1 MFRKGMAL
9 AFALLFAVG
18 AHLRLVC
25 DVSLAGE
32 PVARGCSLQTV
43 REAERTAAAAAE
55 EILRDD
61 ASAPLFERRIRL
73 SFRRPGRETRP
84 LTDALLRATAGV
96 ALWDCVSVGGRRLGF
111 VRDGDAL
118 REKLRGYIDNTLP
131 AWAKGGTLAAPLTIR
146 RLYTRADY
154 AASEAD
160 MLLLITGA
168 APVFYY
174 DGTGRFARA

>member
-1 MFRKGMAL
+1 MAL

-18 AHLRLVC
+18 AHLRPVC

-61 ASAPLFERRIRL
+61 ASAPLFERRVRL

-84 LTDALLRATAGV
+84 LT
-96 ALWDCVSVGGRRLGF
+96 
-111 VRDGDAL
+111 DAL

>member
-1 MFRKGMAL
+1 MFKKSMAL
-9 AFALLFAVG
+9 TFALLFAVG
-18 AHLRLVC
+18 AHLRPVC

-43 REAERTAAAAAE
+43 REAERAAAATAE

-61 ASAPLFERRIRL
+61 ALPPLFERRVRL

-84 LTDALLRATAGV
+84 LTDALLRATAKKAAASWTTAEG
-96 ALWDCVSVGGRRLGF
+96 AG
-111 VRDGDAL
+111 
-118 REKLRGYIDNTLP
+118 
-131 AWAKGGTLAAPLTIR
+131 AKGGTLAAPLTIR

-168 APVFYY
+168 APVFYC
-174 DGTGRFARA
+174 DGAGRFARA

>member
-1 MFRKGMAL
+1 MAL

-18 AHLRLVC
+18 AHLRPVC

-61 ASAPLFERRIRL
+61 APPPLFERRVRL

-84 LTDALLRATAGV
+84 LTDALLRATAGISSRFPESLT
-96 ALWDCVSVGGRRLGF
+96 AAADRSVC
-111 VRDGDAL
+111 
-118 REKLRGYIDNTLP
+118 LP
-131 AWAKGGTLAAPLTIR
+131 AACPCLGISEWR
-146 RLYTRADY
+146 R
-154 AASEAD
+154 
-160 MLLLITGA
+160 
-168 APVFYY
+168 
-174 DGTGRFARA
+174 